1 MDTEGTGACCHDTR
15 VSGWTVIV
23 ITLLTYKTMFPS
35 DNSCTFNCA
44 CESWKFYQYKEWI
57 IWSEKK
63 DIDGIPSRLNYFNT
77 PMFSYLSWNWVNIDI
92 IFYRVN
98 NIVAAILSIISN
110 NSNSTPK
117 FNFDFFFLHRTIETI
132 KPLCVYQFLGYLN
145 RVETSINNM
154 CSLYRRVYSIR
165 ELLSPS
171 TQKSLQSRDNCPWQ
185 GSCLPLWVYRH
196 SQHGVGLL
204 KFVNFILCL
213 LHPLFVL
220 LSPLLVQLSKFS

>member
-1 MDTEGTGACCHDTR
+1 M
-15 VSGWTVIV
+15 
-23 ITLLTYKTMFPS
+23 
-35 DNSCTFNCA
+35 NN
-44 CESWKFYQYKEWI
+44 I
-57 IWSEKK
+57 IRKK
-63 DIDGIPSRLNYFNT
+63 DIDSIPSRLNYFKS
-77 PMFSYLSWNWVNIDI
+77 PMFSYLSWNWINIDI

-110 NSNSTPK
+110 NSKFTPK

-132 KPLCVYQFLGYLN
+132 KPLCVYQFPGYLN

-185 GSCLPLWVYRH
+185 GSCLPSKCTDTH
-196 SQHGVGLL
+196 SMVLASWSSW
-204 KFVNFILCL
+204 ILFSVFSIHSLYFSPHCL
-213 LHPLFVL
+213 
-220 LSPLLVQLSKFS
+220 FSC